1 MLNCPHRKSE
11 DNRREE
17 PGRREEKREVKY
29 VFKKKGSEAD
39 GDVHE
44 STVSQR
50 WTREEV
56 ENREEKQ
63 APVPILKL
71 LFTLFYAHVFCFPK
85 NRQNS
90 SIKVQLCF
98 FVLLLLLLHASSCR
112 SAPPPSSHSALILL
126 FPLKPFLS
134 DPSQRLLFAFAS
146 SSAVIVCVSSHCSW
160 LCAFVRMWLDHMH
173 VCVWDP
179 IMMSWIRNGFS

>member
-1 MLNCPHRKSE
+1 MLK
-11 DNRREE
+11 
-17 PGRREEKREVKY
+17 KKKK
-29 VFKKKGSEAD
+29 KKKGSEAD

-56 ENREEKQ
+56 ESREEKQ

-71 LFTLFYAHVFCFPK
+71 LFSLFYAHVFCFPK

-98 FVLLLLLLHASSCR
+98 FLLLLLASSCR

-126 FPLKPFLS
+126 FPPKPFLS
-134 DPSQRLLFAFAS
+134 DPSQRLLFAFAF
-146 SSAVIVCVSSHCSW
+146 SSAVIVCVSSHCS
-160 LCAFVRMWLDHMH
+160 
-173 VCVWDP
+173 
-179 IMMSWIRNGFS
+179 